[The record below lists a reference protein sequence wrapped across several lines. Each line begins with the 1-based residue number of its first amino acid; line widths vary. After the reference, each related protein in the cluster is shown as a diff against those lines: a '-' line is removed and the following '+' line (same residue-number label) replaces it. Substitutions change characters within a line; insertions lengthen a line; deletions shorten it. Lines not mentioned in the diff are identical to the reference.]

1 MAETQID
8 SLVIEIGTKSNKAAS
23 DIDMV
28 TAALTRLKGVGSF
41 TKVVNNLTKL
51 GNALDKIS
59 VSSAGIQ
66 TLNKIS
72 SAVSGLSAVSKG
84 NSISSVVNSLKK
96 IPDVVSQLDDATI
109 NKFATAVNKVSTA
122 ITPLTNKITA
132 LSAGFSRLPGRLSSC
147 VTAANK
153 YQRSMQSAS
162 AVSGGFFG
170 KLRNFLGIGGL
181 FNLTFT
187 MVGRKIGESVTEMN
201 SYIENVNLF
210 TVSMGKYADEAMD
223 YAEKVQNAMGIDMSE
238 FIRNQGIFM
247 NMASGFGLAEDK
259 AYALSKGMTELAYD
273 ISSFYNVDIE
283 TAFQRL
289 QSGIAGEIEPVRRW
303 GIALDQASMQEWML
317 KKGIDAKVNSLNQ
330 ADKAMIRYNMMVETM
345 AGNGA
350 IGDFARTLI
359 TPANAIRILQQQ
371 ITQLSRAI
379 GSLFIPILIKVIPY
393 VQAFVKVLT
402 SAIQTIA
409 SFFGFEMPQID
420 YSGIEGLSAGASDAS
435 DSLGDAAKSAKKLKD
450 YTMGFDELN
459 IINPDT
465 GASGSGLSAGV
476 SGLGLDPETVWDE
489 GLIDGINNKVDQ
501 LTGKMK
507 ILLGVVTAIGAAF
520 LIWKIGGAILSGIGA
535 VKTGLLAVKAA
546 LYGFPTI
553 AGQLAPSLAPVLGV
567 LAKIGAYAAPI
578 AAVAAAIALITFAV
592 VDLWKNSEAFRKAAL
607 DVWDS
612 IKTAISDAGKIIE
625 DSINNMLKA
634 LGLPEIKLSELY
646 EKYIRPT
653 MEKIGLIFLDVFG
666 NLITGAIKAFAG
678 LIQTITGIV
687 VGLFTGDWSQAL
699 DGLKNVWDGI
709 FSALPTPVQDAL
721 NFVWDKVKG
730 WWEKIKTWFNE
741 KIKPIFTKKYW
752 IDLGTSIVD
761 GFKQTFR
768 NLKRLAAEQIN
779 KLIDI
784 LNGLADFTIPGLE
797 IGGKQLWKSKHI
809 TLFKIPKIQA
819 FASGGVIED
828 GLFTMNKGEIA
839 GKFSNGKSVVANN
852 QQIVKGIAEG
862 VIYGMQM
869 AVGNYLKE
877 VMPMVVSALTMIK
890 ENINRSVDAIKKAL
904 TDERRE
910 LATFVGTKLTDA
922 KSLVESKLS
931 SIESTLSDGF
941 SCLES
946 ALSNMASLQQQ
957 LSTAQQDLAIAQQQ
971 LTDATTTKTVTTSKG
986 IKVTVPSNASS
997 TDIWNA
1003 KVVANA
1009 AAVGGQIYTGK
1020 DGKLHYTTT
1029 GVKKYA
1035 TGGFLEDGLFT
1046 MNDGE
1051 IAGRFNNGKSV
1062 VANNQ
1067 QIVDGIAQGVY
1078 QAMMQANQDEQDRP
1092 IQVNV
1097 IMESKTVAKAVNK
1110 YNDSKGRSI
1119 MGNGLAYNY

>member
-109 NKFATAVNKVSTA
+109 NKFATAVNKISTA

-132 LSAGFSRLPGRLSSC
+132 LSAGFARLPGRLSSC

-170 KLRNFLGIGGL
+170 KLKNFLGIGGL
-181 FNLTFT
+181 FSLTFAT
-187 MVGRKIGESVTEMN
+187 VGRKIGNSITEMN

-223 YAEKVQNAMGIDMSE
+223 YAEKVQDAMGIDMSE

-247 NMASGFGLAEDK
+247 NMASGFGVAEGK
-259 AYALSKGMTELAYD
+259 AYKLSKGLTELAYD
-273 ISSFYNVDIE
+273 ISSFYNVDVD

-330 ADKAMIRYNMMVETM
+330 ADKAMVRYNMMVEAM

-402 SAIQTIA
+402 SAIQTLA
-409 SFFGFEMPQID
+409 SFFGFQMPKID
-420 YSGIEGLSAGASDAS
+420 YSGMENLSAGASGAS
-435 DSLGDAAKSAKKLKD
+435 DSLDDAAKSAKKLKD

-465 GASGSGLSAGV
+465 GATGSNLSAGV
-476 SGLGLDPETVWDE
+476 SGLDLDPASVWDDSIMK
-489 GLIDGINNKVDQ
+489 GIDSQVEQ

-507 ILLGVVTAIGAAF
+507 VLLGIVTAIGAAF
-520 LIWKIGGAILSGIGA
+520 LIWKIGTGIVSGIKA
-535 VKTGLLAVKAA
+535 ISTGLLAIKAA
-546 LYGFPTI
+546 LYGFPAI
-553 AGQLAPSLAPVLGV
+553 AGQLAPSLAPITGL
-567 LAKIGAYAAPI
+567 LAKIGAHAAPI

-592 VDLWKNSEAFRKAAL
+592 VDLWKNSEPFREAFGT
-607 DVWDS
+607 VWDN
-612 IKTAISDAGKIIE
+612 IKTAVSDAKQTIE
-625 DSINNMLKA
+625 DSINGLLKA
-634 LGLPEIKLSELY
+634 LGLPEVKLEELY
-646 EKYIRPT
+646 GTYIRPI
-653 MEKIGLIFLDVFG
+653 MEKIGIIFLDVFG
-666 NLITGAIKAFAG
+666 NLIVGAIKTFAG
-678 LIQTITGIV
+678 IFETITGLV
-687 VGLFTGDWSQAL
+687 VGLFTGDWTQAVN
-699 DGLKNVWDGI
+699 GLKDIWDGI
-709 FSALPTPVQDAL
+709 FSALPTPVQEAL
-721 NFVWDKVKG
+721 DGVWDKITG
-730 WWEKIKTWFNE
+730 WWGDVKDWFNQNVAPKFTLEYWLE
-741 KIKPIFTKKYW
+741 KFENLKTSFVTTIKNAINTA
-752 IDLGTSIVD
+752 IDLMNSFISWLNSCMQFSWDAITIAGKELVPAGSIQL
-761 GFKQTFR
+761 FS
-768 NLKRLAAEQIN
+768 
-779 KLIDI
+779 
-784 LNGLADFTIPGLE
+784 IPL
-797 IGGKQLWKSKHI
+797 
-809 TLFKIPKIQA
+809 IPK
-819 FASGGVIED
+819 FEKGGFIED
-828 GLFTMNKGEIA
+828 GLFTMNHGEIA
-839 GKFSNGKSVVANN
+839 GKFS
-852 QQIVKGIAEG
+852 
-862 VIYGMQM
+862 
-869 AVGNYLKE
+869 
-877 VMPMVVSALTMIK
+877 
-890 ENINRSVDAIKKAL
+890 
-904 TDERRE
+904 
-910 LATFVGTKLTDA
+910 
-922 KSLVESKLS
+922 
-931 SIESTLSDGF
+931 
-941 SCLES
+941 
-946 ALSNMASLQQQ
+946 
-957 LSTAQQDLAIAQQQ
+957 
-971 LTDATTTKTVTTSKG
+971 
-986 IKVTVPSNASS
+986 
-997 TDIWNA
+997 
-1003 KVVANA
+1003 
-1009 AAVGGQIYTGK
+1009 
-1020 DGKLHYTTT
+1020 
-1029 GVKKYA
+1029 
-1035 TGGFLEDGLFT
+1035 
-1046 MNDGE
+1046 
-1051 IAGRFNNGKSV
+1051 NGKSV

-1078 QAMMQANQDEQDRP
+1078 QAMMQASRDEQDKP
-1092 IQVNV
+1092 IQVTV
-1097 IMESKTVAKAVNK
+1097 VLDGKTVAKSVNK
-1110 YNDSKGRSI
+1110 YNDGKGRSI

>member
-122 ITPLTNKITA
+122 IAPLTNKITA

-170 KLRNFLGIGGL
+170 KLKNFLGIGGL
-181 FNLTFT
+181 FSLTFAT
-187 MVGRKIGESVTEMN
+187 VGRKIGDSITEMN

-223 YAEKVQNAMGIDMSE
+223 YAEKVQDAMGIDMSE

-247 NMASGFGLAEDK
+247 NMASGFGVAEDK
-259 AYALSKGMTELAYD
+259 AYKLSKGLTELAYD
-273 ISSFYNVDIE
+273 ISSFYNVDVD

-330 ADKAMIRYNMMVETM
+330 ADKAMIRYNMMVEAM

-402 SAIQTIA
+402 SAIQTLA
-409 SFFGFEMPQID
+409 SFFGFQMPKID
-420 YSGIEGLSAGASDAS
+420 YSGMENLSAGASGAS
-435 DSLGDAAKSAKKLKD
+435 DSLDDAAKSAKKLKD

-465 GASGSGLSAGV
+465 GATGSNLSAGV
-476 SGLGLDPETVWDE
+476 SGLDLDPASVWDDSIMK
-489 GLIDGINNKVDQ
+489 GIDSQVEQ

-507 ILLGVVTAIGAAF
+507 VLLGIVTAIGAAF
-520 LIWKIGGAILSGIGA
+520 LIWKIGTGIVSGIKA
-535 VKTGLLAVKAA
+535 ISTGLLAIKAA
-546 LYGFPTI
+546 LLGFPAI
-553 AGQLAPSLAPVLGV
+553 AGQVAPSLAPITGL
-567 LAKIGAYAAPI
+567 LAKIGAHAVPI
-578 AAVAAAIALITFAV
+578 AAVAGAIALITLAV
-592 VDLWKNSEAFRKAAL
+592 VDLWKNSEPFRKAFGT
-607 DVWDS
+607 VWEN
-612 IKTAISDAGKIIE
+612 IGIAVSDAKQTIE
-625 DSINNMLKA
+625 DSIN
-634 LGLPEIKLSELY
+634 GLLTAFDLPAVKLEELY
-646 EKYIRPT
+646 GTYIRPIV
-653 MEKIGLIFLDVFG
+653 EKIGLIFLDVFG
-666 NLITGAIKAFAG
+666 NLIVGAIKTFAG
-678 LIQTITGIV
+678 IFETITGLV
-687 VGLFTGDWSQAL
+687 VGLFTGDWTQAVN
-699 DGLKNVWDGI
+699 GLKDIWDGI
-709 FSALPTPVQDAL
+709 FSALPTPVQEAL
-721 NFVWDKVKG
+721 QSVGEKLSTWWGNVQAWFEKNVATKFTLEYWLEKFENLKTSFVTT
-730 WWEKIKTWFNE
+730 IKNAINTA
-741 KIKPIFTKKYW
+741 
-752 IDLGTSIVD
+752 IDLMNSFISWLNSCMQFSWDAIVIAGVELVPAGSIQL
-761 GFKQTFR
+761 FS
-768 NLKRLAAEQIN
+768 
-779 KLIDI
+779 
-784 LNGLADFTIPGLE
+784 IPL
-797 IGGKQLWKSKHI
+797 
-809 TLFKIPKIQA
+809 IPK
-819 FASGGVIED
+819 FEKGGFIED
-828 GLFTMNKGEIA
+828 GLFTMNHGEIA
-839 GKFSNGKSVVANN
+839 GKFS
-852 QQIVKGIAEG
+852 
-862 VIYGMQM
+862 
-869 AVGNYLKE
+869 
-877 VMPMVVSALTMIK
+877 
-890 ENINRSVDAIKKAL
+890 
-904 TDERRE
+904 
-910 LATFVGTKLTDA
+910 
-922 KSLVESKLS
+922 
-931 SIESTLSDGF
+931 
-941 SCLES
+941 
-946 ALSNMASLQQQ
+946 
-957 LSTAQQDLAIAQQQ
+957 
-971 LTDATTTKTVTTSKG
+971 
-986 IKVTVPSNASS
+986 
-997 TDIWNA
+997 
-1003 KVVANA
+1003 
-1009 AAVGGQIYTGK
+1009 
-1020 DGKLHYTTT
+1020 
-1029 GVKKYA
+1029 
-1035 TGGFLEDGLFT
+1035 
-1046 MNDGE
+1046 
-1051 IAGRFNNGKSV
+1051 NGKSV

-1078 QAMMQANQDEQDRP
+1078 QAMMQASRDEQDKP
-1092 IQVNV
+1092 IQVTV
-1097 IMESKTVAKAVNK
+1097 VLDGKTVAKSVNK
-1110 YNDSKGRSI
+1110 YNDGKGRSI

>member
-66 TLNKIS
+66 VLNKIS
-72 SAVSGLSAVSKG
+72 SAVSGLSSASKG

-109 NKFATAVNKVSTA
+109 NKFATAVNKISTA

-132 LSAGFSRLPGRLSSC
+132 LSAGFSRLPNRLSSC
-147 VTAANK
+147 VTAANR

-170 KLRNFLGIGGL
+170 KLKNFLGIGGL
-181 FNLTFT
+181 FSLTFAT
-187 MVGRKIGESVTEMN
+187 VGRKIGDSITEMN

-223 YAEKVQNAMGIDMSE
+223 YAEKVQDAMGIDMSE

-247 NMASGFGLAEDK
+247 NMASGFGVAEDK
-259 AYALSKGMTELAYD
+259 AYKLSKGLTELAYD
-273 ISSFYNVDIE
+273 ISSFYNVDVD

-303 GIALDQASMQEWML
+303 GIALDQASMQEWMF

-330 ADKAMIRYNMMVETM
+330 ADKAMIRYNMMVEAM

-402 SAIQTIA
+402 SAIQTLA
-409 SFFGFEMPQID
+409 SFFGFQMPQID
-420 YSGIEGLSAGASDAS
+420 YSGMEKLSAGASGAS
-435 DSLGDAAKSAKKLKD
+435 DSLDDAAKSAKKLKD

-459 IINPDT
+459 IINPDA
-465 GASGSGLSAGV
+465 GSAGSGLSAGV
-476 SGLGLDPETVWDE
+476 SGLGLDPMSVWDE
-489 GLIDGINNKVDQ
+489 GIIDGINSKVDG
-501 LTGKMK
+501 LTKRMK
-507 ILLGVVTAIGAAF
+507 VLLGIVTAIGAAF
-520 LIWKIGGAILSGIGA
+520 LIWKIGTGIVSGIKA
-535 VKTGLLAVKAA
+535 ISTGLLAIKAA
-546 LYGFPTI
+546 LYGFPAI
-553 AGQLAPSLAPVLGV
+553 AGQVAPSLAPITGL
-567 LAKIGAYAAPI
+567 LAKIGAHAVPI
-578 AAVAAAIALITFAV
+578 AAVAAAIALITLAV

-607 DVWDS
+607 DVWER
-612 IKTAISDAGKIIE
+612 IKSAVSEAGKIIE
-625 DSINNMLKA
+625 DSINNMLTA

-678 LIQTITGIV
+678 LIQTITGLV
-687 VGLFTGDWSQAL
+687 VGLFTGDWTQAL

-709 FSALPTPVQDAL
+709 FSALPTPVQEAL

-741 KIKPIFTKKYW
+741 KVKPIFTKKYW

-768 NLKRLAAEQIN
+768 NLKNLAAEQVN

-797 IGGKQLWKSKHI
+797 IAGKQLWESKHI

-819 FASGGVIED
+819 FAKGGVIED
-828 GLFTMNKGEIA
+828 GLFTMNRGEIA

-852 QQIVKGIAEG
+852 QQIVKGITEG
-862 VIYGMQM
+862 VIYGMQ
-869 AVGNYLKE
+869 ASVGNYLKE
-877 VMPMVVSALTMIK
+877 VMPMVVSALIMIK
-890 ENINRSVDAIKKAL
+890 ENINRGVDTIKKAL

-910 LATFVGTKLTDA
+910 LASFVATKLTDA

-986 IKVTVPSNASS
+986 IEVTVPSNASS
-997 TDIWNA
+997 TEIWNA

-1009 AAVGGQIYTGK
+1009 AAVGGKLYTGK
-1020 DGKLHYTTT
+1020 DGKLHYTTK

-1046 MNDGE
+1046 MNQGE
-1051 IAGRFNNGKSV
+1051 IAGRFNNGRSV

-1078 QAMMQANQDEQDRP
+1078 QAMMQANRDEQDKP
-1092 IQVNV
+1092 IQVTV
-1097 IMESKTVAKAVNK
+1097 VMDGKTVAKSVNK
-1110 YNDSKGRSI
+1110 YNDGKGRPI

>member
-28 TAALTRLKGVGSF
+28 TAALTKLKGVGSF

-66 TLNKIS
+66 VLNKVS
-72 SAVSGLSAVSKG
+72 SAVSGLSAASKG
-84 NSISSVVNSLKK
+84 NSISSIVNALKK
-96 IPDVVSQLDDATI
+96 IPDVTKQLDDKTI
-109 NKFATAVNKVSTA
+109 SNFATAINKVSTA
-122 ITPLTNKITA
+122 ITPLVGKVTNLA
-132 LSAGFSRLPGRLSSC
+132 NGFSRLPSRLSSC

-210 TVSMGKYADEAMD
+210 TVSMGKYANGAMD
-223 YAEKVQNAMGIDMSE
+223 YAEKVQDAMGIDMSE

-247 NMASGFGLAEDK
+247 NMASGFGIVKDK
-259 AYALSKGMTELAYD
+259 AYKLSKGLTELAYD

-303 GIALDQASMQEWML
+303 GIALDQASMQEWLL

-345 AGNGA
+345 AKNGA

-402 SAIQTIA
+402 SAIQTVA
-409 SFFGFEMPQID
+409 SFFGFQMPQID
-420 YSGIEGLSAGASDAS
+420 YSGVEGLSAGASDAS

-459 IINPDT
+459 IINPDK
-465 GASGSGLSAGV
+465 GSDSGVSSGV
-476 SGLGLDPETVWDE
+476 SGLGLDPESVWDE
-489 GLIDGINNKVDQ
+489 GLIDGINNKVEQ

-507 ILLGVVTAIGAAF
+507 FLLGIVTAIGAAF
-520 LIWKIGGAILSGIGA
+520 LIWKIGGAIISGIKA
-535 VKTGLLAVKAA
+535 VSTGLLAVKAA
-546 LYGFPTI
+546 LYGFPAI
-553 AGQLAPSLAPVLGV
+553 AGQLAPSLAPFLKVLS
-567 LAKIGAYAAPI
+567 LIAAHAAPI

-592 VDLWKNSEAFRKAAL
+592 VDLWKNSEPFRDAFGT
-607 DVWDS
+607 VWDN
-612 IKTAISDAGKIIE
+612 IKTAVSDAKQTIE
-625 DSINNMLKA
+625 DSIN
-634 LGLPEIKLSELY
+634 GLLTSLDLPAVKLEELY
-646 EKYIRPT
+646 GTYIRPIV
-653 MEKIGLIFLDVFG
+653 EDIGLIFLDVFG
-666 NLITGAIKAFAG
+666 NLIVGAIKTFAG
-678 LIQTITGIV
+678 IFETVTGTI
-687 VGLFTGDWSQAL
+687 VGLLTGDWTQATN
-699 DGLKNVWDGI
+699 GLKDIWDGV
-709 FSALPTPVQDAL
+709 FSALPTPVQEAL
-721 NFVWDKVKG
+721 DGVWDKITG
-730 WWEKIKTWFNE
+730 WWDDVKSWFSQNV
-741 KIKPIFTKKYW
+741 KPKFTKKYW
-752 IDLGTSIVD
+752 LDLGNGIID
-761 GFKQTFR
+761 GFKQTFS
-768 NLKRLAAEQIN
+768 NLKRLAAEQVN

-809 TLFKIPKIQA
+809 TLFKIPKIPA
-819 FASGGVIED
+819 FANGGVIED
-828 GLFTMNKGEIA
+828 GLFTMNRGEIA

-852 QQIVKGIAEG
+852 QQIVKGITEG
-862 VIYGMQM
+862 VIYGMQ
-869 AVGNYLKE
+869 ASVGNYLKE
-877 VMPMVVSALTMIK
+877 VMPMVVSALTNIK
-890 ENINRSVDAIKKAL
+890 DYASRGTENIVKAL
-904 TDERRE
+904 TAERRE
-910 LATFVGTKLTDA
+910 LSSFIEA
-922 KSLVESKLS
+922 KLS
-931 SIESTLSDGF
+931 DFKSDIESTLSSGF
-941 SCLES
+941 SNLES
-946 ALSNMASLQQQ
+946 ALSQVTSAQQQVAELQQQ
-957 LSTAQQDLAIAQQQ
+957 AAGLQQK
-971 LTDATTTKTVTTSKG
+971 LTEATTSKTVTTSKG
-986 IKVTVPSNASS
+986 IKVTVSGSASA
-997 TDIWNA
+997 TEIWNA
-1003 KVVANA
+1003 KVAANA
-1009 AAVGGQIYTGK
+1009 AAVGGQLYTGK
-1020 DGKLHYTTT
+1020 DGKLHYTTK

-1046 MNDGE
+1046 MNQGE

-1078 QAMMQANQDEQDRP
+1078 QAMMQANRDERDKP
-1092 IQVNV
+1092 IQVTV
-1097 IMESKTVAKAVNK
+1097 VMDGKTVAKSVNK
-1110 YNDSKGRSI
+1110 YNDGKGRPI

>member
-132 LSAGFSRLPGRLSSC
+132 LSAGFSRLPNRLSSC

-170 KLRNFLGIGGL
+170 KLKNFLGIGGL
-181 FNLTFT
+181 FSLTFAT
-187 MVGRKIGESVTEMN
+187 VGRKIGDSITEMN

-210 TVSMGKYADEAMD
+210 TVSMGKYADEAMS
-223 YAEKVQNAMGIDMSE
+223 YAEKVQGAMGIDMSE
-238 FIRNQGIFM
+238 WIRNQGIFM

-273 ISSFYNVDIE
+273 ISSFYNVDVE

-303 GIALDQASMQEWML
+303 GIALDQASMQEWLL
-317 KKGIDAKVNSLNQ
+317 KKGIDAKVNSLQQ

-345 AGNGA
+345 AKNGA

-379 GSLFIPILIKVIPY
+379 GSLFIPILITVIPY

-409 SFFGFEMPQID
+409 SFFGFQMPQID
-420 YSGIEGLSAGASDAS
+420 YSGVEGLSAGASAAS

-465 GASGSGLSAGV
+465 GGASGGVSAGA
-476 SGLGLDPETVWDE
+476 SGLGLDPESVWDDS
-489 GLIDGINNKVDQ
+489 IMKGINDQTEQ
-501 LTGKMK
+501 LTERMK
-507 ILLGVVTAIGAAF
+507 VLLGIVLAIGAAF
-520 LIWKIGGAILSGIGA
+520 LVWKIGTGIASGLKAVMTILDAIRLCIKGYPGLAGMCVPAIGTITTALNSLATFFTTGIFKNGLGAVLMGEGAGTLATLSTVAGAI
-535 VKTGLLAVKAA
+535 GLLGV
-546 LYGFPTI
+546 GFYD
-553 AGQLAPSLAPVLGV
+553 V
-567 LAKIGAYAAPI
+567 
-578 AAVAAAIALITFAV
+578 
-592 VDLWKNSEAFRKAAL
+592 WKNSEPFMNGLKTICDLLAELGKGVIKAAADLLGL
-607 DVWDS
+607 DIEIPSLGALSKALSDATDGFLSLGDVAIAVGGIALFGPWGLAIEGVVLAIKGIGWLFEDVENEQGEMIPRWKSLWGDFKGWLSDTWDGIKTTIGGAWDS
-612 IKTAISDAGKIIE
+612 IKTTVGDGIS
-625 DSINNMLKA
+625 SFV
-634 LGLPEIKLSELY
+634 
-646 EKYIRPT
+646 EKKKQEWE
-653 MEKIGLIFLDVFG
+653 MFKQ
-666 NLITGAIKAFAG
+666 A
-678 LIQTITGIV
+678 TGI
-687 VGLFTGDWSQAL
+687 
-699 DGLKNVWDGI
+699 VWDGI
-709 FSALPTPVQDAL
+709 KTTVGGVWDNIKTTVGDGISSFVEKKKQEWETFKQATDVVWTGIKTTIGGVWDSVKTTAQSALDS
-721 NFVWDKVKG
+721 VKEKLST
-730 WWEKIKTWFNE
+730 WWGNVKAWFEKNVAPKFTLEFWLE
-741 KIKPIFTKKYW
+741 KFE
-752 IDLGTSIVD
+752 
-761 GFKQTFR
+761 
-768 NLKRLAAEQIN
+768 NLKTSFVTTIKNAIN
-779 KLIDI
+779 TAIELVNKFISW
-784 LNGLADFTIPGLE
+784 LNSCMQFSWDAIVVAGVELVPAGSIQLFTIPL
-797 IGGKQLWKSKHI
+797 
-809 TLFKIPKIQA
+809 IPK
-819 FASGGVIED
+819 FEKGGFIED
-828 GLFTMNKGEIA
+828 GLFTMNQGEIA
-839 GKFSNGKSVVANN
+839 GKFS
-852 QQIVKGIAEG
+852 
-862 VIYGMQM
+862 
-869 AVGNYLKE
+869 
-877 VMPMVVSALTMIK
+877 
-890 ENINRSVDAIKKAL
+890 
-904 TDERRE
+904 
-910 LATFVGTKLTDA
+910 
-922 KSLVESKLS
+922 
-931 SIESTLSDGF
+931 
-941 SCLES
+941 
-946 ALSNMASLQQQ
+946 
-957 LSTAQQDLAIAQQQ
+957 
-971 LTDATTTKTVTTSKG
+971 
-986 IKVTVPSNASS
+986 
-997 TDIWNA
+997 
-1003 KVVANA
+1003 
-1009 AAVGGQIYTGK
+1009 
-1020 DGKLHYTTT
+1020 
-1029 GVKKYA
+1029 
-1035 TGGFLEDGLFT
+1035 
-1046 MNDGE
+1046 
-1051 IAGRFNNGKSV
+1051 NGKSV

-1078 QAMMQANQDEQDRP
+1078 QAMMQASRDEQDKP
-1092 IQVNV
+1092 IQVTV
-1097 IMESKTVAKAVNK
+1097 VLDGKTVAKSVNK
-1110 YNDSKGRSI
+1110 YNDGKGRSI